1 MMIARNNAM
10 RLALHCAFEDT
21 VVVRI
26 WTIIDLQGWSDTHRN
41 VPEWSAGFRY
51 QMRGPFEFP
60 AQHSFHL

>member
-41 VPEWSAGFRY
+41 VPEWTASLHY
-51 QMRGPFEFP
+51 QGRRPFEFL
-60 AQHSFHL
+60 AQHLFHL

>member
-21 VVVRI
+21 VVI
-26 WTIIDLQGWSDTHRN
+26 WIRAILDLQGWSDTHRN